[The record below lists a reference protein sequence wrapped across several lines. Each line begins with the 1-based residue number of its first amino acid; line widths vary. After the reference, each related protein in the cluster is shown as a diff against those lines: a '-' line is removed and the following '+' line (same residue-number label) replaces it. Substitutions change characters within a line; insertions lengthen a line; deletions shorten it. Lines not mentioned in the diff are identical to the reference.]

1 MNGRQLLDQEM
12 KSLQQQ
18 LSEMGML
25 VNESILKAGQALMTK
40 DVDLANEV
48 IAGDEVINAKEL
60 QLEQHVIE
68 VIALQ
73 QPVTLDLRRVI
84 TMIKISA
91 DLERM
96 GDHAVVLAKAGRSAA
111 KYEFDLDLTKSEK
124 STQQLSAVLTETLA
138 AYRDMDAEKARE
150 IASDIYAIQHAAHQ
164 FGKELL
170 AKIVP
175 YPEHVKPISKLFNA
189 IKSYERIGAYL
200 LNICEWV
207 IYLKTGEM
215 TELEEDDEE
224 VN

>member
-25 VNESILKAGQALMTK
+25 VNESILKAGHALMIK
-40 DVDLANEV
+40 DVEQANEV

-111 KYEFDLDLTKSEK
+111 KYEFDLDLAKSEK
-124 STQQLSAVLTETLA
+124 ITQLLSEALTETLA

-150 IASDIYAIQHAAHQ
+150 IASVIYTIQHISHQ
-164 FGKELL
+164 FGKEML

-215 TELEEDDEE
+215 TELEEDDE
-224 VN
+224 

>member
-25 VNESILKAGQALMTK
+25 VNESILKAGHALMTK
-40 DVDLANEV
+40 DVEQANEV

-111 KYEFDLDLTKSEK
+111 KYEFDLDLAKSEK
-124 STQQLSAVLTETLA
+124 ITQLLSEVLTETLA
-138 AYRDMDAEKARE
+138 AYRDMDAKKARE
-150 IASDIYAIQHAAHQ
+150 IASAIYTIQHISHQ
-164 FGKELL
+164 FGKEML

-215 TELEEDDEE
+215 TELEEDEE
-224 VN
+224 